1 MDFCKEWIVDFGH
14 SNHARGNASLLFN
27 VHLHCDSCEW
37 SILFKMDISSDGD
50 VFHFLGLKKNL
61 ASVSQMVDSARYV
74 QILSNVKNIT
84 VDHLFHFILFTGKR
98 KESLYILSASDA
110 YVEKMGQNASIT
122 LWYV

>member
-84 VDHLFHFILFTGKR
+84 VDLFILFYFIYREKKR
-98 KESLYILSASDA
+98 IIIYFVCK
-110 YVEKMGQNASIT
+110 
-122 LWYV
+122 